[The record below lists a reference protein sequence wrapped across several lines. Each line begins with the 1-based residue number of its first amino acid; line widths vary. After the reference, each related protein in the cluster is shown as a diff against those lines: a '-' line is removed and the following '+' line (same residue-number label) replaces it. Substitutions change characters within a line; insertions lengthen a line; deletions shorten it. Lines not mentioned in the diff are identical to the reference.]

1 MINVMDM
8 VYIHIMMVLF
18 IKEIGLMINKMDMV
32 WKNIQ
37 MELFIEVNLKIQ

>member
-1 MINVMDM
+1 MVIYISVIGKMINVMDM

-32 WKNIQ
+32 
-37 MELFIEVNLKIQ
+37 